1 MIRPLLLASALALAA
16 CGSPRVGE
24 PFGAPIRL
32 ASSEA
37 ERGERVFMANCHECH
52 PGGAAG
58 PGPAL
63 NNKPLPELAIR
74 TQIRKGVGAMP
85 AFDESWLSDAEVAAI
100 AEYVEELRDA
110 PKRRPQQ
117 PPREG
122 ESTTTAR
129 RR

>member
-16 CGSPRVGE
+16 CGSPHVGE

-58 PGPAL
+58 LGPAL
-63 NNKPLPELAIR
+63 NNKPLPGFLIR
-74 TQIRKGVGAMP
+74 HQTRLGLGAMP
-85 AFDESWLSDAEVAAI
+85 EFDEAAISDADVDAVVA
-100 AEYVEELRDA
+100 YLKELRRQRA
-110 PKRRPQQ
+110 
-117 PPREG
+117 
-122 ESTTTAR
+122 S
-129 RR
+129 